1 MHHASA
7 SAGLRDS
14 TVRAAPRHTRGPRPL
29 KETSAERLLAAA
41 RLPQPLPRHKGAR
54 LRGTSLVRTTNQSH
68 VCARTDWYVRVVGQ
82 PQVLRN
88 QPGRWPPSPGM
99 TRRSSRS
106 RCLL

>member
-41 RLPQPLPRHKGAR
+41 RLPQPLPRDKGAR
-54 LRGTSLVRTTNQSH
+54 LM
-68 VCARTDWYVRVVGQ
+68 CY
-82 PQVLRN
+82 
-88 QPGRWPPSPGM
+88 
-99 TRRSSRS
+99 
-106 RCLL
+106 